1 MNTHD
6 EKVGTTPKQPDS
18 LRSSTAAMSPVEFA
32 RLGGDVVA
40 YVKALKPGE
49 VETLFPEASEVP
61 ADIPLY
67 SLHAADGTPLV
78 LTDSRMAAIANAIE
92 IDLEPVSVH

>member
-1 MNTHD
+1 MNTQD
-6 EKVGTTPKQPDS
+6 DKSGATKNQTNKMTP
-18 LRSSTAAMSPVEFA
+18 LMSPVEFA

-40 YVKALKPGE
+40 YVKALKPDE
-49 VETLFPEASEVP
+49 VAVLFPEASTVP
-61 ADIPLY
+61 AGMQLY

-92 IDLEPVSVH
+92 INLEPVSVH